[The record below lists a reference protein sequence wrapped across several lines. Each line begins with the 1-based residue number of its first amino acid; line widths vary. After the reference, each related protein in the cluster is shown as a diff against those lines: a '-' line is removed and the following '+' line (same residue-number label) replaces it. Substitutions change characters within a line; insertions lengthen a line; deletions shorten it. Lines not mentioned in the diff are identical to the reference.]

1 MLLTASFVPQLPK
14 RTSKKKDSDS
24 TTERPFNRMAVS
36 ALTVGLSWRDLQHI
50 KYTHLMQLLWEWEDL
65 HGAEVDETRDATPQ
79 DVMNLMRI

>member
-1 MLLTASFVPQLPK
+1 
-14 RTSKKKDSDS
+14 
-24 TTERPFNRMAVS
+24 MAVS
-36 ALTVGLSWRDLQHI
+36 ALTVGLSWRDLRHI